1 MIIMQLVEYL
11 ENIKGKKHVTEFDN
25 SLRYARKRIE
35 YKSYNMHRFLKRNRS
50 TKFTFSVYKTQ
61 SVGVAKKLN

>member
-1 MIIMQLVEYL
+1 MQLVEYL

-25 SLRYARKRIE
+25 SSRYARKRIE

-50 TKFTFSVYKTQ
+50 TKFSIYKTQ